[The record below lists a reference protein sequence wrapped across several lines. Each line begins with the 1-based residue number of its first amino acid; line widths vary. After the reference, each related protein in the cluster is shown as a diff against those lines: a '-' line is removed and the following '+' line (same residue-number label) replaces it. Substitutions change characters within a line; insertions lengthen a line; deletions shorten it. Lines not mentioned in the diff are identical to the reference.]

1 MMTTIALVLNL
12 LLLLYLG
19 WGALYQLTFAVAG
32 IFYRPLKVIPTPL
45 AANLDDYLRIK
56 VFIPAYREDVV
67 ILHTAGEA
75 LKQQYPHA
83 QYQVEVIADQLQPET
98 LQKLRA
104 LPVGVTEVHFE
115 KSTKSKALN
124 VALHA
129 STNDAHAINFEQGAA
144 VGVGSAGSP
153 PPFFEPDIAV
163 ILDADNVMAPDFLQ
177 RVNHHFQQ
185 GVRVLQ
191 GQRAAKNQQT
201 GMALLDAASESANN
215 HILCRGHRVL
225 GLSARLA
232 GSGMAFEYAFFKKAM
247 SGIDVVGG
255 FDKALELYCTE
266 NRVKIAY
273 DELAI
278 VYDEKV
284 SASAS
289 FARQRSR
296 WIAAQFDF
304 AKQNLPKSIPAL
316 LRGNIDFFNKS
327 IQMALPPRLLLPG
340 LLFIGMILNAIAGSV
355 WMWGWAL
362 AFAANVLS
370 YAIALPGFVFAYKNL
385 HLWLQIPVAFWATIR
400 AMMRMK
406 EARKKFIV
414 TPKTVIHT
422 NPEQPV

>member
-1 MMTTIALVLNL
+1 MTTIVLVLNL
-12 LLLLYLG
+12 LILLYLG
-19 WGALYQLTFAVAG
+19 WGAFYQLSFALAG
-32 IFYRPLKVIPTPL
+32 IFYRPVKDIPTPDGKVPG
-45 AANLDDYLRIK
+45 AYFNIK
-56 VFIPAYREDVV
+56 VFIPAYREDAV
-67 ILHTAGEA
+67 IMHTAAAA
-75 LKQQYPHA
+75 LKQQYPHDHFS
-83 QYQVEVIADQLQPET
+83 VEVIADQLQAETIET
-98 LQKLRA
+98 LRQ
-104 LPVGVTEVHFE
+104 LPVGVTVVQFE

-124 VALHA
+124 VALKA
-129 STNDAHAINFEQGAA
+129 GDSGNGNLPA
-144 VGVGSAGSP
+144 AGSHTS
-153 PPFFEPDIAV
+153 PDIAV
-163 ILDADNVMAPDFLQ
+163 ILDADNVMASDFLQ
-177 RVNHHFQQ
+177 RVNYHFHQ

-191 GQRAAKNQQT
+191 GQRAAKNHQT

-232 GSGMAFEYAFFKKAM
+232 GSGMAFDYAFFKKAM
-247 SGIDVVGG
+247 EGIDVVGG
-255 FDKALELYCTE
+255 FDKALELYCTQ
-266 NRVKIAY
+266 NRVKVEY
-273 DELAI
+273 DELAV

-316 LRGNIDFFNKS
+316 LRGNVDFFNKS

-340 LLFIGMILNAIAGSV
+340 LLFIGMVINGLAGSV
-355 WMWGWAL
+355 WVWGWAA
-362 AFAANVLS
+362 AFLANVLS
-370 YAIALPGFVFAYKNL
+370 YALALPGFVFAYKNL

-400 AMMRMK
+400 AMMGMK

-422 NPEQPV
+422 NPEQPI

>member
-1 MMTTIALVLNL
+1 MTTLVLIVNL
-12 LLLLYLG
+12 LFLFYFG
-19 WGALYQLTFAVAG
+19 WGAFYQLIFALAG
-32 IFYRPLKVIPTPL
+32 IFYRPVKVIPVPDSDQTD
-45 AANLDDYLRIK
+45 AFFNIK
-56 VFIPAYREDVV
+56 VFIPAYREDMV
-67 ILHTAGEA
+67 IIHTAGAA
-75 LKQQYPHA
+75 LKQQYPPEHFS
-83 QYQVEVIADQLQPET
+83 VEVIGDQLQPET
-98 LQKLRA
+98 IEVLRN
-104 LPVGVTEVHFE
+104 LPVGVTVVQFE

-124 VALHA
+124 VALNAPIVQA
-129 STNDAHAINFEQGAA
+129 SGKN
-144 VGVGSAGSP
+144 SL
-153 PPFFEPDIAV
+153 PDIAV

-177 RVNHHFQQ
+177 RVNYHFHQ

-191 GQRAAKNQQT
+191 GQRAAKNHQT

-232 GSGMAFEYAFFKKAM
+232 GSGMAFDYAFFKKAM
-247 SGIDVVGG
+247 EGIDVVGG

-266 NRVKIAY
+266 NRVKVEY

-316 LRGNIDFFNKS
+316 LRGNVDFFNKS

-340 LLFIGMILNAIAGSV
+340 LLFIGMLINWLAGSV
-355 WMWGWAL
+355 WMWGWL
-362 AFAANVLS
+362 IAFAANVLS
-370 YAIALPGFVFAYKNL
+370 YAIALPGFVFAFKNL

-414 TPKTVIHT
+414 TPKTVIHS